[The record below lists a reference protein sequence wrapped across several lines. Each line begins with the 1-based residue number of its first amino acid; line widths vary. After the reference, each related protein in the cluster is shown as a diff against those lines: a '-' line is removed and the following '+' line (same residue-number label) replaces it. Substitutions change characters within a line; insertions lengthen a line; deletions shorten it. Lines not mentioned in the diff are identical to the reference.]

1 MSRVCTSKEIQEI
14 TGSADGV
21 FILFYADWCPFSRAF
36 LPVYEKHA
44 AGREG
49 EFFRILLD
57 GNETVF
63 DAHGIAVYPTVLF
76 FEGGKVSKR
85 LDGKHLAGLKE
96 RQLTD
101 LIASCG
107 KARA

>member
-1 MSRVCTSKEIQEI
+1 MSKICNSQEIQGI
-14 TGSADGV
+14 TRSADGV
-21 FILFYADWCPFSRAF
+21 FVLFYADWCPFSQAF

-44 AGREG
+44 SGRE
-49 EFFRILLD
+49 EKFYRVLLD
-57 GNETVF
+57 GNEALF

-85 LDGKHLAGLKE
+85 LDGKHLAGLREK
-96 RQLTD
+96 QLTD

-107 KARA
+107 KAGD